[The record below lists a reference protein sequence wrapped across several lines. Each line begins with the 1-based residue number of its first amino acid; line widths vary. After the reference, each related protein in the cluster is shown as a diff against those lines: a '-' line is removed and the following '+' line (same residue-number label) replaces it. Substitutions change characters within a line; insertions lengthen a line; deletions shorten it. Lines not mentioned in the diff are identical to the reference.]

1 MADHSSAKKAIRQI
15 ATRTEQNRNRIS
27 RIRTFIKKV
36 ETLVEAGN
44 QKEAL
49 VALREAESEIMRGV
63 SHGTIHK
70 NTGSRK
76 VSRLTKRVKS
86 LAAA

>member
-36 ETLVEAGN
+36 ETLIEAGK

-49 VALREAESEIMRGV
+49 SALREAESEIMRGV
-63 SHGTIHK
+63 SKGTIHK